1 MRKSLTVGTNIY
13 ISTLYRFV
21 LALLLLWLTR
31 FGFIWYNHDVV
42 GEPSVAEALRL
53 SMHGLH
59 FDLSAALYFN
69 ALFIAMRI
77 LPFGFVY
84 NRIYLRI
91 SDWVYW
97 ICNGIMLAIN
107 VGDTPYYRFTGAR
120 LRWSNVLNVT
130 TDSEIG
136 NIVGQYAGSYWWAF
150 VAGAAVIALLV
161 WLSLRVRTVR
171 PSKNIAWPWRTLLFL
186 VLGGLCALG
195 MRGRVG
201 SGIPLAIPDAAFVVK
216 TPPEINAV
224 LNSPFTILR
233 SLNVKKSNREAVLE
247 FFDAEELAAIR
258 TSVHKGAAPG
268 SLDGRN
274 VLVIIIE
281 SGGAEWV
288 DTLSASGRSDNR
300 GLMPFL
306 DSLASRSLV
315 VQDVIASSR
324 SSCGGATSVLM
335 GFPAFDPFY
344 FMLSPYNKNVVDS
357 PARLLAAK
365 GRKTTF
371 YYGCKHG
378 SFNIDQTAFAS
389 GLTRVIDREA
399 YGNDADFD
407 GVWGIFDE
415 PMGEYVAKDL
425 TALGEPFFASWFT
438 VSAHGP
444 FTLPEGW
451 DTSMFRHPE
460 ASPERGLEYTDYAL
474 RRFFEFASRQP
485 WYANTTFVITADHGN
500 RDFKGTAYDND
511 YLRNRIPFIVYAP
524 DGSIE
529 PGRVTGRV
537 GSQFD
542 IPATILGLT
551 GYDEPY
557 VSVGSDMLS
566 DGFCGYGLARTDGG
580 SYVVVGPKYTIY
592 TSTDVK
598 NVVQVYD
605 TQADPLMT
613 AEAVDYDCEEV
624 AAMLRW
630 AQAFLQDYTTRLN
643 GDKMTI
649 GHER

>member
-1 MRKSLTVGTNIY
+1 MRKTLTVDTNIY
-13 ISTLYRFV
+13 LSTFYRFV

-31 FGFIWYNHDVV
+31 FGFILYNHDVV
-42 GEPSVAEALRL
+42 GEPSFVESLRL
-53 SMHGLH
+53 SMHGLR

-84 NRIYLRI
+84 NRVYMRVT
-91 SDWVYW
+91 DWVYW
-97 ICNGIMLAIN
+97 VCNSIMLAIN
-107 VGDTPYYRFTGAR
+107 IGDIPYYRFTGAR
-120 LRWSNVLNVT
+120 LRWSNVLNIT

-136 NIVGQYAGSYWWAF
+136 NIVGQYMGSYLWAF
-150 VAGAAVIALLV
+150 VAGAAVIVLLV
-161 WLSLRVRTVR
+161 WLSLRVRTER
-171 PSKNIAWPWRTLLFL
+171 PSRRMPWAWRTVLFV

-247 FFDAEELAAIR
+247 FFGADELAVIR
-258 TSVHKGAAPG
+258 TSVHAGAAAG
-268 SLDGRN
+268 SLSDRN
-274 VLVIIIE
+274 LLVIIIE
-281 SGGAEWV
+281 SGGAEWI
-288 DTLSASGRSDNR
+288 DTLSASGRTDNR
-300 GLMPFL
+300 GLMPFV
-306 DSLASRSLV
+306 DSLARQSLV
-315 VQDVIASSR
+315 VRDVIASSR

-357 PARLLAAK
+357 PGRLLAEK
-365 GRKTTF
+365 GRATTF

-378 SFNIDQTAFAS
+378 SFNIDQTAYAS

-415 PMGEYVAKDL
+415 PMGQYVARDL
-425 TALGEPFFASWFT
+425 TSLGEPFMAAWFT

-460 ASPERGLEYTDYAL
+460 ASPERGLEYTDYAI
-474 RRFFEFASRQP
+474 RRFFELASAQP
-485 WYANTTFVITADHGN
+485 WYRNTMFVITADHGN

-511 YLRNRIPFIVYAP
+511 YLRNRIPFIVYTP
-524 DGSIE
+524 DGSIA
-529 PGRVTGRV
+529 PRMISDRVA
-537 GSQFD
+537 SQFD
-542 IPATILGLT
+542 IPATMLGLM

-557 VSVGSDMLS
+557 VSVGSDMLAE
-566 DGFCGYGLARTDGG
+566 GFAGYGIARTDGG

-592 TSTDVK
+592 TSPDVK
-598 NVVQVYD
+598 AVEKVYD
-605 TQADPLMT
+605 TASDPLMK
-613 AEAVDYDCEEV
+613 AEAADYDATETG
-624 AAMLRW
+624 AMLRW
-630 AQAFLQDYTTRLN
+630 AQAFLQDYTIRLN
-643 GDKMTI
+643 ADKMSI
-649 GHER
+649 AHE